1 MLEHTVDVQAS
12 TPRHRF
18 YPALSLAAVAV
29 VFAGFAPSYYLKPFT
44 HLTHYPTGALI
55 SPTVPLTIHVH
66 AAVLS
71 LWLVL
76 LLAQTTLV
84 AAGRTD
90 LHRRLG
96 IAGAVLLPVILV
108 LAVITAIR
116 GGRDGWNP
124 GGPFADSLEFM
135 IVGFGDITLFT
146 AFVAAGL
153 YYRRRREIHKRLM
166 ILGALGGLMWPAIT
180 RMPYVAPHTPAMF
193 ALFLA
198 LLAALPMHDYRT
210 QRRIHPVT
218 LWGTLIIL
226 ASFPLREVIAPTA
239 AWHHLAARLIAER

>member
-1 MLEHTVDVQAS
+1 MLDHVVAAPAARE
-12 TPRHRF
+12 RRF
-18 YPALSLAAVAV
+18 YLGMSLAVFMV
-29 VFAGFAPSYYLKPFT
+29 VFAGFAPSYYLKSLT

-55 SPTVPLTIHVH
+55 SPTLPLVLHVH

-71 LWLVL
+71 LWLL
-76 LLAQTTLV
+76 LLLVQTTLV

-96 IAGAVLLPVILV
+96 IAGASLLPVILA
-108 LAVITAIR
+108 LGVITAIR

-135 IVGFGDITLFT
+135 IVGLGDITIFT
-146 AFVAAGL
+146 GFVAAGL
-153 YYRRRREIHKRLM
+153 YCRRQPDIHKRLM

-193 ALFLA
+193 ALLLA
-198 LLAALPMHDYRT
+198 LLAALPIHDYMT
-210 QRRIHPVT
+210 VRRIHPVT
-218 LWGTLIIL
+218 WWGTLAIL
-226 ASFPLREVIAPTA
+226 ASFPLRNVVGKTA
-239 AWHHLAARLIAER
+239 AWHHLAAWLIAER